1 MEVMNGTL
9 HLRHTLYYSPNIYS
23 MKNLMTLL
31 LFVVCVGG
39 ISAQIHKGSV
49 MLGGTLNFRN
59 ISYVST
65 ILANENT
72 HLNILTVSPTA
83 AYFLSDRFAIG
94 ANLGFSYIHSNT
106 GTDGK
111 TFALVPYGRY
121 YFNGS
126 GSARFFGQLNAG
138 FQASGGETL
147 PVFGAG
153 VGADF
158 FLNDDVAIE
167 ASLDYKRI
175 ENFEAESGT
184 GYIGLNFGVVAFLGK
199 SETTK

>member
-1 MEVMNGTL
+1 
-9 HLRHTLYYSPNIYS
+9 
-23 MKNLMTLL
+23 MKNLLTLL

-39 ISAQIHKGSV
+39 ISAQIHKGTV
-49 MLGGTLNFRN
+49 LLGGTLNFRS
-59 ISYVST
+59 IRYVSI
-65 ILANENT
+65 ILANEDT
-72 HLNILTVSPTA
+72 RINILTVSPTA
-83 AYFLSDRFAIG
+83 AYFLSDRFALG
-94 ANLGFSYIHSNT
+94 ANLGLSTIHSNT
-106 GTDGK
+106 GTDAK
-111 TFALVPYGRY
+111 SFALIPYGRY

-126 GSARFFGQLNAG
+126 GSARFFGQLNVG

-175 ENFEAESGT
+175 EDFQAEVGT
-184 GYIGLNFGVVAFLGK
+184 GYLGLNFGVVAFLGK
-199 SETTK
+199 SETAK